1 MARFESSPASSPFRE
16 HPCMTKSHD
25 GARASGRRHG
35 APRNW
40 RETFL
45 ATLAETSN
53 VSASAERADISLS
66 WAYKTRRE
74 DAEFARRWFVA
85 LCEGYDNL
93 EMDLLHRLR
102 TGETKDS
109 EGRKFDNTTSL
120 RLLMAHRESAARERA
135 LADNRDEQ
143 EVLDSI
149 DAMIDEM
156 RCRAAANARALAET
170 DRENNLG
177 GE

>member
-1 MARFESSPASSPFRE
+1 MTKPNDGAKASS
-16 HPCMTKSHD
+16 
-25 GARASGRRHG
+25 RRHG
-35 APRNW
+35 APKNW
-40 RETFL
+40 RDTFL
-45 ATLAETSN
+45 AALAETSN
-53 VSASAERADISLS
+53 VSASAERAEISLS

-74 DAEFARRWFVA
+74 DPAFARRWFVA

-109 EGRKFDNTTSL
+109 ERRKFDNTTSL

-156 RCRAAANARALAET
+156 RERAAANARALGQA
-170 DRENNLG
+170 DPENGLEG
-177 GE
+177 